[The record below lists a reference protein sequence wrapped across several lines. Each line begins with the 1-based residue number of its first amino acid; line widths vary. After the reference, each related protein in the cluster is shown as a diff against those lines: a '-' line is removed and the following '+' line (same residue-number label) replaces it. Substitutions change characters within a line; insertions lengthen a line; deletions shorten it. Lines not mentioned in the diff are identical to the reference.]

1 MQKNR
6 LIILMLLLAMALAA
20 CNSQGAGQP
29 TEESAAADAPVA
41 TDTPAP
47 TDIPAAMPA
56 SQEQIAN
63 IVWQWSDLTETEPAG
78 QSVIPDS
85 ENYTATF
92 RPDGTASIQA
102 DCNRVNWP
110 YTMEGNQITFT
121 ALFATTMVACPEGS
135 LEQQF
140 LGFLGRAESAEL
152 DDGRLILNLAEG
164 AGFMGFSNGG
174 PAEEQASSASIEQI
188 QNIVWQ
194 WQDLTETEPAG
205 QSVVADPENYT
216 VTFLEYGE
224 ATIKAD
230 CNSLSWTYTAE
241 GNTLTFNTLGATTL
255 ALCGEESLDQQ
266 FLAFLGQVTSF
277 ALDDTGRLELN
288 YGEDAGT
295 MGFNEGGSTETATG
309 EVELTAERIVGV
321 TWRWLSFQ
329 DMAEENDITVPDPE
343 NYTLR
348 LEADGT
354 AAIKADCNQVSW
366 TYTLDGNSLTFNTLG
381 ATTLA
386 LCPPGS
392 LDRQYLSLLGSVAT
406 WVPGEDGRLVLN
418 LMADG
423 GNMIFSAADEYAEN
437 CVTGTITTAEPHD
450 LPENAIIQIQI
461 QDTSLADAEAPVMG
475 EQILEAA
482 GAQFPIAYKV
492 CYEPGDINDALMY
505 GMSVR
510 ITDPDGELL
519 FISDTNTPVITQ
531 GFPTTDVEI
540 GVVRVNG

>member
-1 MQKNR
+1 M
-6 LIILMLLLAMALAA
+6 IILLVLLAMALAA
-20 CNSQGAGQP
+20 CNSQGAAQP
-29 TEESAAADAPVA
+29 TEESAAAEAPVA

-47 TDIPAAMPA
+47 TDTPAAMPA
-56 SQEQIAN
+56 SQDQIID

-85 ENYTATF
+85 EKYTVTF

-121 ALFATTMVACPEGS
+121 ALFATTRAACPEGS

-140 LGFLGRAESAEL
+140 LGFLGRAESVEL
-152 DDGRLILNLAEG
+152 DNERLILNLAEG

-188 QNIVWQ
+188 QNIDWQ
-194 WQDLTETEPAG
+194 WQDLIETEPAG

-216 VTFLEYGE
+216 VTFLEDGQ
-224 ATIKAD
+224 ANIKAD

-241 GNTLTFNTLGATTL
+241 GNTLAFNTLGATTL
-255 ALCGEESLDQQ
+255 AFCGEESLDQQ
-266 FLAFLGQVTSF
+266 FLALLGQVTSF
-277 ALDDTGRLELN
+277 ALDDTGRLELS
-288 YGEDAGT
+288 YGEGAGT
-295 MGFNEGGSTETATG
+295 MGFAEGGSTESAAG
-309 EVELTAERIVGV
+309 SVELTAERIVGV

-348 LEADGT
+348 LEADGR

-366 TYTLDGNSLTFNTLG
+366 TYTLDGSSLTFNTLG

-423 GNMIFSAADEYAEN
+423 GNMTFGATDEYAEN
-437 CVTGTITTAEPHD
+437 CVTGTITTADPQE
-450 LPENAIIQIQI
+450 LPEDAIIQIQI

-492 CYEPGDINDALMY
+492 CYDPGDINDNLMY

-510 ITDPDGELL
+510 ITAPDGKLL

-531 GFPTTDVEI
+531 GFPTSDVEI
-540 GVVRVNG
+540 GVVPVN